1 MTDERLSRPG
11 AEIAYDSAGDG
22 PVVVQLHGLSSSP
35 EGDAALGVDF
45 GVLAERGHRLVRY
58 DARGHGRSTGR
69 PEPDDYRWTAL
80 ADDLL
85 ALLDRVSPDAPADAI
100 GESMGTAT
108 VLWAAVRH
116 PERFRRLVLRI
127 PPTGWETR
135 AAQGGMYRQMADL
148 IEARGVE
155 AVAAAMAAA
164 PVPPVI
170 AEREAALAP
179 QLVPELA
186 PSVLRGAAVSDLPDR
201 EAIATLRLPVLLLP
215 WAGDPTHPVS
225 TAEQLRELIP
235 GSQLVLAEHG
245 RDLDAWPERV
255 AAFLA

>member
-1 MTDERLSRPG
+1 MTDELLSRPH

-22 PVVVQLHGLSSSP
+22 PLVVQLHGLSSSR
-35 EGDAALGVDF
+35 EGDAALGVGF
-45 GVLAERGHRLVRY
+45 GLLAERGRRLVRY

-69 PEPDDYRWTAL
+69 PEPDDYRWTEL

-85 ALLDRVSPDAPADAI
+85 ALIDHLSPDAPVDAI

-108 VLWAAVRH
+108 VLWAAVRR

-127 PPTGWETR
+127 PPTAWETR
-135 AAQGGMYRQMADL
+135 AAQGGMYRQMADF
-148 IEARGVE
+148 IEANGIE
-155 AVAAAMAAA
+155 AVAAAVAGA

-170 AEREAALAP
+170 AERGVTMMP
-179 QLVPELA
+179 RFVPELA

-201 EAIATLRLPVLLLP
+201 DAIATLRLPVLLLP

-225 TAEQLRELIP
+225 TSEQLQELIP
-235 GSQLVLAEHG
+235 GSELVLAEHG
-245 RDLDAWPERV
+245 VDVDAWPERV